1 MLSHSFPLSGTRSF
15 TSRRIV
21 AVAIALFVVGSSV
34 VFSPGLTNQ
43 ASAAANDGFGAYFS
57 PPFVQGPPTSANA
70 VVQSFND
77 QAAGTCNMSTIN
89 ATSVV
94 GTFSLIGTTT
104 GQTNPCRIIDGA
116 TSVWG
121 GANTT
126 SETPTVNT
134 AGTKYL
140 SAPDC
145 VATPCSQSVRL
156 VLPTG
161 VKYVGFWWSAG
172 NAGNRV
178 SFYTA
183 ADSVNPIA
191 TYTTDTLNSTLGTSN
206 PSPYPG
212 TATVSAI
219 DGTDYL
225 RARYFGRPANVPSLT
240 ASTIST
246 LTNREGHAFISLYTT
261 GSVAFTKIEFNG
273 AGFEMDNIAISTNPG
288 PVADSLVF
296 LEGVLGSAVQFKAN
310 GGTGSMAAQT
320 STSSASLVTNAF
332 SKQGYDFSGW
342 NTSSDG
348 SSGTSYVNNDNYA
361 FSASTSLFA
370 QWAAATLN
378 VTYDEQGG
386 STVPDSTFLNGSA
399 VTLPAAPTKVGEQ
412 FDGWFTSSTGGTAL
426 GASYTPTSNT
436 DVMLYARWSAA
447 ATTTSTVPASATTTT
462 TVPVSTTIKPANAV
476 TLSQNDGSA
485 SSDSLPLTGN
495 DSLHLLWIAMFML
508 MFGTGLT
515 VMSKKL
521 RT

>member
-1 MLSHSFPLSGTRSF
+1 MHSLSFPLSGTRSF
-15 TSRRIV
+15 TRRRIV
-21 AVAIALFVVGSSV
+21 AVAIALFVAGSSV
-34 VFSPGLTNQ
+34 VFSPGPTNQ

-183 ADSVNPIA
+183 ADSVHN
-191 TYTTDTLNSTLGTSN
+191 
-206 PSPYPG
+206 
-212 TATVSAI
+212 
-219 DGTDYL
+219 
-225 RARYFGRPANVPSLT
+225 
-240 ASTIST
+240 
-246 LTNREGHAFISLYTT
+246 
-261 GSVAFTKIEFNG
+261 
-273 AGFEMDNIAISTNPG
+273 
-288 PVADSLVF
+288 
-296 LEGVLGSAVQFKAN
+296 
-310 GGTGSMAAQT
+310 
-320 STSSASLVTNAF
+320 
-332 SKQGYDFSGW
+332 
-342 NTSSDG
+342 
-348 SSGTSYVNNDNYA
+348 
-361 FSASTSLFA
+361 
-370 QWAAATLN
+370 
-378 VTYDEQGG
+378 
-386 STVPDSTFLNGSA
+386 
-399 VTLPAAPTKVGEQ
+399 
-412 FDGWFTSSTGGTAL
+412 
-426 GASYTPTSNT
+426 
-436 DVMLYARWSAA
+436 
-447 ATTTSTVPASATTTT
+447 
-462 TVPVSTTIKPANAV
+462 
-476 TLSQNDGSA
+476 
-485 SSDSLPLTGN
+485 
-495 DSLHLLWIAMFML
+495 
-508 MFGTGLT
+508 
-515 VMSKKL
+515 
-521 RT
+521 